1 MATRI
6 GPSTDLSRRTAE
18 WLSLPGR
25 IRGRWGSAD
34 DLSMPTTSAGTP
46 PTRVM
51 EWLADGLPLAL
62 LVDLFL
68 GDRLDSSEVMRR
80 EGASLRSIGLPRWP
94 HPAA

>member
-1 MATRI
+1 
-6 GPSTDLSRRTAE
+6 
-18 WLSLPGR
+18 
-25 IRGRWGSAD
+25 
-34 DLSMPTTSAGTP
+34 
-46 PTRVM
+46 M

-80 EGASLRSIGLPRWP
+80 EGASLRGIGLPRWP